1 MSDYPSDWGNQPPQN
16 FPPKNMPTG
25 PVNQPPPQSYP
36 APGPTPPPPSPE
48 PGYGA
53 PPTPAGPYA
62 PQPGSPYGP
71 GPTNPYGPG
80 PGPGA
85 PYGEAPVAPQP
96 SPYGAP
102 PGAPPPGFGPPPQA
116 PSGPP
121 PKVRTRPRIW
131 PWLLGFLT
139 LFMLLIGGCSYWVY
153 TLARGPLDAVNGY
166 VAALDEGRYQDAYDG
181 LCATT
186 RQTVSLQEFQN
197 DNSAAPRI
205 SGYTFASVAAAT
217 GQLTR
222 VEGTVDIDGAPVAT
236 TFGLQRE
243 SGDWKI
249 CQYFPLQ

>member
-1 MSDYPSDWGNQPPQN
+1 MSDYPSDWGNQPPQS
-16 FPPKNMPTG
+16 FPPKNMPSG

-36 APGPTPPPPSPE
+36 PPGPTPPAPE
-48 PGYGA
+48 PGYGG
-53 PPTPAGPYA
+53 PPASPYA

-71 GPTNPYGPG
+71 GPTPGDPYGG
-80 PGPGA
+80 
-85 PYGEAPVAPQP
+85 APVAPQP

-102 PGAPPPGFGPPPQA
+102 PPGYGPPPQV

-121 PKVRTRPRIW
+121 PKVRTRPRVW
-131 PWLLGFLT
+131 PWLLGFLA
-139 LFMLLIGGCSYWVY
+139 LFMVLIGGCSYWVY
-153 TLARGPLDAVNGY
+153 TLAKGPIDAVNGY
-166 VAALDEGRYQDAYDG
+166 VAALDEGRYTDAYNE
-181 LCATT
+181 LCTST
-186 RQTVSLQEFQN
+186 RQTVSLQQFET

-236 TFGLQRE
+236 TFGLERE

-249 CQYFPLQ
+249 CEYFPLQ